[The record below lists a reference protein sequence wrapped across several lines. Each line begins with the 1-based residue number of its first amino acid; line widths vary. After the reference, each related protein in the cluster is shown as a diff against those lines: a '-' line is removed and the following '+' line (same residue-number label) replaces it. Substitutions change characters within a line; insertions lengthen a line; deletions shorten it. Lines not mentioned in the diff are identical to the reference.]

1 MSTSIGA
8 RGHGSN
14 GRARGCFTACFTQG
28 RGLPSPTGNAPFT
41 HGKRGRCGQLR
52 QTRHMSNGLHISV
65 GDKRARGSNT
75 RATSTRFTHYFTR
88 GSSLCVTSG
97 GTASAAPGG
106 LSGSN
111 DRTSA
116 TRVIRARTDAT
127 SARIPR
133 FDAHHSTHRSQVVS
147 GRRQGRHITHRKSHD
162 ASNRRGRA
170 VRVTQAGAPRG
181 PVGASPEHRHRR
193 RPHRH
198 KNSARPHGHRQV
210 AARVSGVPLRD
221 APQVE
226 AGARHSITMPS
237 AIRRGHTSALGG
249 GACGLIL
256 MRGVIGLSVAAN
268 VAAGVNRKTAGIDR
282 KTAGPTADCGAG
294 GCPQSP
300 PPLADARQQAPRRGP
315 RRRLHSSH
323 GGRGRQ
329 RRARDER
336 RPHRLDIPRG
346 DKRPDHRV
354 ERSPGRL
361 GERQRAAQQLVGFF
375 AHDEAG
381 AAPRVSGSFAGWLQV
396 AKRSIRRVCD
406 RSGSCHAGGRGGC
419 GTSGVCARVSG
430 SFAGWLRVA
439 KRSIRRVCD
448 RSGCCHAGGRGGGA
462 TSGVC
467 ARVSGRRQRLAAV
480 RVVTARGIADSGV
493 QPRHLGRV
501 PERAPQVL
509 VAGNDA
515 HEGVDDRHAVTA
527 PPDNVDAGAHR
538 GERGAPRGGTIRG
551 PSIRNVLRTC
561 LCKSLRR
568 RNPRNGIPTARPAGG
583 TRSLGHGLV
592 PRDARR
598 AHRAHRTRRAHGL
611 SCRSRR
617 GRRPSWTRPGRGS

>member
-1 MSTSIGA
+1 
-8 RGHGSN
+8 
-14 GRARGCFTACFTQG
+14 
-28 RGLPSPTGNAPFT
+28 
-41 HGKRGRCGQLR
+41 
-52 QTRHMSNGLHISV
+52 MSNGLYTSAS
-65 GDKRARGSNT
+65 DRRARGSNT
-75 RATSTRFTHYFTR
+75 HATNTRFTHYFTR

-116 TRVIRARTDAT
+116 TRVIRARTETT

-133 FDAHHSTHRSQVVS
+133 FDARHSTHRSQVVS
-147 GRRQGRHITHRKSHD
+147 GRRQGRHITHGKFHD

-237 AIRRGHTSALGG
+237 AIRRGHASALGG

-256 MRGVIGLSVAAN
+256 MRGVIGLSVATN
-268 VAAGVNRKTAGIDR
+268 VAAGVDRKATNVNRKAAGVDRKTAGVNRKVAGVNR

-315 RRRLHSSH
+315 HRRLHSSH

-361 GERQRAAQQLVGFF
+361 GKRQSAAQQLVGFF

-381 AAPRVSGSFAGWLQV
+381 AAPRVSGSFAGWLRV

-406 RSGSCHAGGRGGC
+406 RSGSCHAGGRGG
-419 GTSGVCARVSG
+419 
-430 SFAGWLRVA
+430 
-439 KRSIRRVCD
+439 
-448 RSGCCHAGGRGGGA
+448 GA

-467 ARVSGRRQRLAAV
+467 ARVTGRRQRLATV
-480 RVVTARGIADSGV
+480 RVVTARITGRPQRLAAVHFVTARVTGGRQRLATVRIVTARGIADSGV
-493 QPRHLGRV
+493 QPRHLGRG

-538 GERGAPRGGTIRG
+538 GERGAPRGGTIPG
-551 PSIRNVLRTC
+551 PSIRNVLRAC
-561 LCKSLRR
+561 LCMSLRR
-568 RNPRNGIPTARPAGG
+568 RNPRNGIPTARPAGA

-598 AHRAHRTRRAHGL
+598 AHRAHATRRAHGL

-617 GRRPSWTRPGRGS
+617 GRRPSWTRPGRGW

>member
-41 HGKRGRCGQLR
+41 HGKRGRCGQPR

-75 RATSTRFTHYFTR
+75 RATNTRFTRYFTR

-249 GACGLIL
+249 GACSLIL

-406 RSGSCHAGGRGGC
+406 RSGSCHAGGRGG
-419 GTSGVCARVSG
+419 
-430 SFAGWLRVA
+430 
-439 KRSIRRVCD
+439 
-448 RSGCCHAGGRGGGA
+448 GA

-467 ARVSGRRQRLAAV
+467 ARVTGRRQRLAAV

-598 AHRAHRTRRAHGL
+598 AHRAHGTRRAHGL

>member
-1 MSTSIGA
+1 
-8 RGHGSN
+8 
-14 GRARGCFTACFTQG
+14 
-28 RGLPSPTGNAPFT
+28 
-41 HGKRGRCGQLR
+41 
-52 QTRHMSNGLHISV
+52 MSNGLHISV
-65 GDKRARGSNT
+65 ADKRARGSNT

-147 GRRQGRHITHRKSHD
+147 RRRQGRHITHRKSHD

-170 VRVTQAGAPRG
+170 VRVTQADAPRG

-249 GACGLIL
+249 GACDLIL

-268 VAAGVNRKTAGIDR
+268 VAAGINRKTAGINRKTAGIDR

-315 RRRLHSSH
+315 HRRLHSSH

-381 AAPRVSGSFAGWLQV
+381 AAPRVSGSFAGWL
-396 AKRSIRRVCD
+396 RVP
-406 RSGSCHAGGRGGC
+406 
-419 GTSGVCARVSG
+419 
-430 SFAGWLRVA
+430 

-467 ARVSGRRQRLAAV
+467 ARVSGRRQRLATV

-493 QPRHLGRV
+493 QPRHLGRG

-598 AHRAHRTRRAHGL
+598 AHRAHGTRRAHGL

>member
-1 MSTSIGA
+1 
-8 RGHGSN
+8 
-14 GRARGCFTACFTQG
+14 
-28 RGLPSPTGNAPFT
+28 
-41 HGKRGRCGQLR
+41 
-52 QTRHMSNGLHISV
+52 MSNGLYTSAS
-65 GDKRARGSNT
+65 DRRARGSDT
-75 RATSTRFTHYFTR
+75 RATNTRFTHYFTR
-88 GSSLCVTSG
+88 GSSLRVTSG
-97 GTASAAPGG
+97 VTASADPGG

-116 TRVIRARTDAT
+116 TRVIRARTETT

-147 GRRQGRHITHRKSHD
+147 GRRQGRHITHGKLHD

-193 RPHRH
+193 RPHRY

-226 AGARHSITMPS
+226 AGARHSITMHS
-237 AIRRGHTSALGG
+237 AIHRGHTSALGG
-249 GACGLIL
+249 GASGLIL

-268 VAAGVNRKTAGIDR
+268 VAAGVNRKTAGVDRKAAGVDRKAADVDKAAGTDRKATNVNRKTAGINRKTAGIDR
-282 KTAGPTADCGAG
+282 KTASVNRKTAGVNRKTAGVNRKTAGVDRKAAGPTADCGAG

-300 PPLADARQQAPRRGP
+300 LPLADARQQAPRRGP
-315 RRRLHSSH
+315 HRRLHSSH

-381 AAPRVSGSFAGWLQV
+381 AAPRVSGSFAGWLRV

-406 RSGSCHAGGRGGC
+406 RSGSCHAGGR
-419 GTSGVCARVSG
+419 V
-430 SFAGWLRVA
+430 
-439 KRSIRRVCD
+439 
-448 RSGCCHAGGRGGGA
+448 GGA

-467 ARVSGRRQRLAAV
+467 ARITGRRQRLAAVHFVTARITGRPQRLAIV

-493 QPRHLGRV
+493 QPRHLGRG

-515 HEGVDDRHAVTA
+515 HESVDDRHAVTA

-538 GERGAPRGGTIRG
+538 GERGAPRGGTIRSPG
-551 PSIRNVLRTC
+551 IRNVLRAC

-568 RNPRNGIPTARPAGG
+568 KTPRNGIPTAHPAGG

-598 AHRAHRTRRAHGL
+598 AHRAHGTRRVHGTRRAHGL

-617 GRRPSWTRPGRGS
+617 GRRPSWTRPGRGW

>member
-1 MSTSIGA
+1 M
-8 RGHGSN
+8 
-14 GRARGCFTACFTQG
+14 
-28 RGLPSPTGNAPFT
+28 
-41 HGKRGRCGQLR
+41 
-52 QTRHMSNGLHISV
+52 
-65 GDKRARGSNT
+65 
-75 RATSTRFTHYFTR
+75 
-88 GSSLCVTSG
+88 SG
-97 GTASAAPGG
+97 GTAGAAPGG

-133 FDAHHSTHRSQVVS
+133 FDARHSTHRSQVVS
-147 GRRQGRHITHRKSHD
+147 RRRQGRHITHGKFHD

-268 VAAGVNRKTAGIDR
+268 VAAGVDRKTTNVDRKAAGVNRKTANVNRKTAGP
-282 KTAGPTADCGAG
+282 AADCGAS
-294 GCPQSP
+294 GCAQSP
-300 PPLADARQQAPRRGP
+300 PPLANARQQAPRRGP
-315 RRRLHSSH
+315 HRRVHSSH

-346 DKRPDHRV
+346 DKRSDHRV

-381 AAPRVSGSFAGWLQV
+381 AAPRVSGSFAGWLRV

-406 RSGSCHAGGRGGC
+406 RSGSHHAGGRGGC
-419 GTSGVCARVSG
+419 GTSGVCARV
-430 SFAGWLRVA
+430 
-439 KRSIRRVCD
+439 
-448 RSGCCHAGGRGGGA
+448 
-462 TSGVC
+462 T
-467 ARVSGRRQRLAAV
+467 GRRQRLAAV

-493 QPRHLGRV
+493 QPRHLGRG

-527 PPDNVDAGAHR
+527 PPDDVDAGAHR
-538 GERGAPRGGTIRG
+538 GERGAPRGGTIPG
-551 PSIRNVLRTC
+551 PSIRSVLRAC

-568 RNPRNGIPTARPAGG
+568 RNPRNGIPTARPGGG

-598 AHRAHRTRRAHGL
+598 AHRAHGTRRAHGL

-617 GRRPSWTRPGRGS
+617 GRRPSWTRPGRGW

>member
-8 RGHGSN
+8 RGRGSF

-41 HGKRGRCGQLR
+41 HGKRGRCGQPR

-65 GDKRARGSNT
+65 GDKRARGSDT
-75 RATSTRFTHYFTR
+75 PATNTRFTRYFTR

-116 TRVIRARTDAT
+116 TRVIRVRTDAT

-147 GRRQGRHITHRKSHD
+147 GRRQGRHITHGKFHD

-237 AIRRGHTSALGG
+237 AVRRGHTSALGG

-268 VAAGVNRKTAGIDR
+268 VAANVDRKTAGVNRKTAGINR

-315 RRRLHSSH
+315 HRRLHSSH

-406 RSGSCHAGGRGGC
+406 RSGSCHAGGRGG
-419 GTSGVCARVSG
+419 
-430 SFAGWLRVA
+430 
-439 KRSIRRVCD
+439 
-448 RSGCCHAGGRGGGA
+448 GA

-467 ARVSGRRQRLAAV
+467 ARVSGRRQRLATV

-493 QPRHLGRV
+493 QPRHLGRG

-551 PSIRNVLRTC
+551 PSIRNVLRAF

-598 AHRAHRTRRAHGL
+598 AHRAHGTRRAHGL

-617 GRRPSWTRPGRGS
+617 GRRPSWTRPGRGW